1 MIDRLIDLSARHR
14 WIILLFAIATAFLG
28 WQSMRKVPLDA
39 LPDMSDRQ
47 VLVYSRWD
55 RSPDLIDAQVTY
67 PIVTALLGAPRVRT
81 VRGVSDY
88 GASFVYV
95 VFEDDTDLYWAR
107 ARTLEYLSS
116 ALARLPEG
124 VKTEIGPDATSLGWV
139 FQYALIDHSGTHT
152 LEELRSF
159 QDWSLAYSLRGV
171 PGVAEVASVGGLV
184 KQYQVTVDP
193 NRLRGYGVS
202 IQRVAEALRSANGDT
217 GGKVVES
224 SGTEFAVRG

>member
-1 MIDRLIDLSARHR
+1 MIDRLIDFSARHR
-14 WIILLFAIATAFLG
+14 WIVLLLAVAAALLG
-28 WQSMRKVPLDA
+28 WKSMQEVPVDA

-47 VLVYSRWD
+47 VLVYSRWE

-67 PIVTALLGAPRVRT
+67 PIVTALLGAPHVRT

-88 GASFVYV
+88 CASFVYV
-95 VFEDDTDLYWAR
+95 VFEDRTDLYWAR
-107 ARTLEYLSS
+107 ARTLEYLS
-116 ALARLPEG
+116 AVLARLPEG

-139 FQYALIDHSGTHT
+139 FQYALVDRSGTHS

-159 QDWSLAYSLRGV
+159 QDWYLAYTLRAV
-171 PGVAEVASVGGLV
+171 PGVGEVASVGGLV
-184 KQYQVTVDP
+184 RQYQVTVDP

-224 SGTEFAVRG
+224 SGTE